1 LLKKVISKIHLKIT
15 ILVIVEIILIVG
27 SFSAI
32 AYFQSQRRHD
42 PSKTIE
48 EAHGGQIWCRN
59 NDHAREQ
66 HLPLV
71 YRYENL
77 TPRYRRH

>member
-1 LLKKVISKIHLKIT
+1 MLKKVISAILLKIT

-32 AYFQSQRRHD
+32 DYFQSQRRHD
-42 PSKTIE
+42 PSKSIV

-59 NDHAREQ
+59 NNHAREQ

-71 YRYENL
+71 YRYEKSDSSI
-77 TPRYRRH
+77 